1 MLERLHDGL
10 YTYSSPL
17 TFLGLHLGTRM
28 TVVKLPDGS
37 VWLHSAVSATPEL
50 RAAVAAIGPVR
61 HIVAPS
67 LYHHLFA
74 GEWLAAYPDATL
86 YGPAALRKKRKDL
99 TLTPIEE
106 ASRAP
111 WAAALSPIRIEGCR
125 LEETIFVHGATR
137 TLVTSDLV
145 ENFTTSPHLPT
156 RLYLKATGIHGR
168 AGLASPLRLLFH
180 DRKAAR
186 RSVDAVLA
194 VDFGTVVLAHGNV
207 LREGAREAVEATY
220 AFLS

>member
-10 YTYSSPL
+10 YTYASPL

-28 TVVKLPDGS
+28 TVAKLPDGNI
-37 VWLHSAVSATPEL
+37 WLHSTVSATPEL
-50 RAAVAAIGPVR
+50 RAAVDALGPVR
-61 HIVAPS
+61 HIVAPN

-74 GEWLAAYPDATL
+74 GEWRAAYPKATL

-99 TLTPIEE
+99 DLTPIEE

-111 WAAALSPIRIEGCR
+111 WADALTPMRMEGCR
-125 LEETIFVHGATR
+125 LEETIFLHRATR

-145 ENFTTSPHLPT
+145 ENFATSPHLAT

-180 DRKAAR
+180 DRRAAR

-194 VDFGTVVLAHGNV
+194 VDFDTLILAHGNV
-207 LREGAREAVEATY
+207 LRDGAREAVQATY